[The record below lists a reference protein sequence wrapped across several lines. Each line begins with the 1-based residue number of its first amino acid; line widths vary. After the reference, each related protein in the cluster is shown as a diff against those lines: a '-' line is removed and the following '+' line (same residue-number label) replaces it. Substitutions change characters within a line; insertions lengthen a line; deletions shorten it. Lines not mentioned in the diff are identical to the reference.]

1 MAVKEGEAIDKL
13 VRLREA
19 ICIFTDLTKKEA
31 SNREQ
36 RSKLL
41 FDTVKQLKQEQDA
54 ASKDL
59 QERLDNISNAPQKK
73 IVTHRFEPTSKCV
86 LLFIGG
92 LALSLVISIWG
103 NLTQWREHQDWEEA
117 DLKYRALKMVLPSD
131 DPNVRYIE
139 KNFSVC
145 PNKEVIENVRNR
157 VTAYED
163 SVRHHYEMIEIAAYK
178 DSIANRLL
186 QESKEI
192 KSNFGNR

>member
-13 VRLREA
+13 ARLREA

-31 SNREQ
+31 SNGEQ
-36 RSKLL
+36 RSKVL

-54 ASKDL
+54 TSQVVHEKLHAMV
-59 QERLDNISNAPQKK
+59 NTPQKK
-73 IVTHRFEPTSKCV
+73 IVIHRFEPTSKYV
-86 LLFIGG
+86 LLFIGS
-92 LALSLVISIWG
+92 LVLSLVISIWG

-117 DLKYRALKMVLPSD
+117 DLKYRALRMVLPSD
-131 DPNVRYIE
+131 DPNIRYIE
-139 KNFSVC
+139 KYFSVC

-163 SVRHHYEMIEIAAYK
+163 SVRYHYEMIEIAAYK